1 MTATAF
7 LLTGGGLALLFFGG
21 EFLLRGAVA
30 IAIRS
35 GLSPLLIGLTIVAC
49 ATSMPELLV
58 TVTAGMKG
66 VTDVGVG
73 NIVGSNIANILLILG
88 VAAFLRP
95 IEIHPKLVL
104 RDTCVMLGATG
115 LFIFFA
121 LMGEI
126 GLFHGGAMLAVL
138 VVYLW
143 ATYRLE
149 RSGNVK
155 VQDDV
160 LGEVGTAPCSMP
172 IAALLMALGLGGL
185 VGGSELLI
193 MGAVDLARAAGIS
206 ETVIGTVIGITL
218 VAIGTSLPEL
228 ATAIVAGM
236 RGHTDV
242 ALGNVVGSNTFNL
255 LLIVGTLAIL
265 TPFSVAAEVVSVDMW
280 IMAAASLA
288 LLPVMF
294 IMRRIGR
301 IEGGV
306 FLVLYIAFIAYQ
318 LSTGQVTS

>member
-206 ETVIGTVIGITL
+206 ETVIGITL

-236 RGHTDV
+236 RGHTD
-242 ALGNVVGSNTFNL
+242 NL

-288 LLPVMF
+288 LLPIMF
-294 IMRRIGR
+294 IVRRIGR

-306 FLVLYIAFIAYQ
+306 FLALYIAFIAYQ

>member
-7 LLTGGGLALLFFGG
+7 LLTGCGLALLFFGG

-73 NIVGSNIANILLILG
+73 NIVGSNVANILLILG

-115 LFIFFA
+115 LFIVFA

-138 VVYLW
+138 VIYLW
-143 ATYRLE
+143 VTYRLE
-149 RSGNVK
+149 KNGNVK
-155 VQDDV
+155 DEDEEA
-160 LGEVGTAPCSMP
+160 LSEVGKAPCSMP
-172 IAALLMALGLGGL
+172 LAAALMALGLGGL

-206 ETVIGTVIGITL
+206 ETVIGITL

-228 ATAIVAGM
+228 ATAIVAGL

-255 LLIVGTLAIL
+255 LLIIGTLAIL
-265 TPFSVAAEVVSVDMW
+265 TPFSVADEVASVDMW

-301 IEGGV
+301 VEGGV
-306 FLVLYIAFIAYQ
+306 FLALYIAFIAYQ
-318 LSTGQVTS
+318 LSTGRVAG

>member
-58 TVTAGMKG
+58 TITAGMKG

-73 NIVGSNIANILLILG
+73 NVVGSNIANILLILG

-149 RSGNVK
+149 RNGNVK

-206 ETVIGTVIGITL
+206 ETVIGITL

-294 IMRRIGR
+294 IVRRIGR

-306 FLVLYIAFIAYQ
+306 FLALYIAFIAYQ